1 MLVHPFDSAMSE
13 QEWRDWIAAGSR
25 FGTLAVS
32 GVDGAAPVMVPTHF
46 TLIGDEI
53 LMHLHRANSALA
65 LLANSSRVSFSV
77 IGDYAFIPNYWRA
90 KEPAKSGEA
99 IATSYYAAVDFTCEP
114 SVVEAN
120 EGLLEILKAHM
131 QDFQPE
137 GGYDEISAEHP
148 VYGSL
153 MNAIRGVR
161 LKIVGVDAKFKYDDH
176 KSVEFRQAMVAR
188 LIERNQ
194 GQDQGAA
201 AQQQRRL
208 DLLGLWT
215 AENC

>member
-32 GVDGAAPVMVPTHF
+32 GAEGGAPVMVPTHF

-53 LMHLHRANSALA
+53 LIHLHRANSALP
-65 LLANSSRVSFSV
+65 LLANASRVSFSV

-114 SVVEAN
+114 IVVETG

-131 QDFQPE
+131 KDFQPE
-137 GGYDEISAEHP
+137 GGYDEISSDHA

-161 LKIVGVDAKFKYDDH
+161 LKIVSVDAKFKYDDH
-176 KSVEFRQAMVAR
+176 KSIEFREAMIAR
-188 LIERNQ
+188 LRERNQ
-194 GQDQGAA
+194 GQDAGAA
-201 AQQQRRL
+201 GQQQRRL
-208 DLLGLWT
+208 DLLGEWK
-215 AENC
+215 N

>member
-13 QEWRDWIAAGSR
+13 QEWREWIASGSR

-32 GVDGAAPVMVPTHF
+32 GSQGEAPVVVPTHF
-46 TLIGDEI
+46 TLIDDEI
-53 LMHLHRANSALA
+53 LIHLHRANSALP
-65 LLANSSRVSFSV
+65 LLAKSTRVSFSV

-99 IATSYYAAVDFTCEP
+99 IATSYYAAVHFTCEP
-114 SVVEAN
+114 EVVDSS

-137 GGYDEISAEHP
+137 GGYDEINSEHA

-161 LKIVGVDAKFKYDDH
+161 MKIVSVDAKFKYDDH
-176 KSVEFRQAMVAR
+176 KPIEFREAIIAR
-188 LIERNQ
+188 LLERNQ
-194 GQDQGAA
+194 GQDSFAA
-201 AQQQRRL
+201 DQQQRRL
-208 DLLGLWT
+208 NLLGEWK
-215 AENC
+215 AS

>member
-32 GVDGAAPVMVPTHF
+32 GAEGEAPVMVPTHF

-53 LMHLHRANSALA
+53 LIHLHRANSALP
-65 LLANSSRVSFSV
+65 LLANASRVSFLV

-114 SVVEAN
+114 SVVETG

-137 GGYDEISAEHP
+137 GGYDEISSDHA

-161 LKIVGVDAKFKYDDH
+161 LKIVSVDAKFKYDDH
-176 KSVEFRQAMVAR
+176 KSIEFREAMIAR
-188 LIERNQ
+188 LRERNQ
-194 GQDQGAA
+194 GQDAGAA

-208 DLLGLWT
+208 ALLGLWST
-215 AENC
+215 